1 MAPRSTG
8 KGAKKKS
15 ESHSDS
21 NNSNT
26 DQQAN
31 PADAAPVVNEDDQPS
46 VSAGHSSDLLLN
58 GSEEFND
65 SLQKHIVKALC
76 TPQVIEV
83 ITKAVTEA
91 IMETVTQK
99 VYESVDLDL
108 QAKLAKMKKLE
119 EDICALQKQITK
131 ATSDIQDLDLYSR
144 RNCLRINGLPESPS
158 ENTDDL
164 VLQLTREKLGVQLS
178 PSDIDRSHRLPKSTS
193 SEGPKPLI
201 VKFSRY
207 NARDQVYRARI
218 KLRGTNIFIN
228 ENLTKNRQ
236 ILFNKVRESSKVKK
250 AWTNDGRITA
260 ITVDNKKVKIAN
272 EHDIEKL

>member
-65 SLQKHIVKALC
+65 SLQKHIVEALC

-119 EDICALQKQITK
+119 EDIMC
-131 ATSDIQDLDLYSR
+131 
-144 RNCLRINGLPESPS
+144 
-158 ENTDDL
+158 
-164 VLQLTREKLGVQLS
+164 
-178 PSDIDRSHRLPKSTS
+178 S
-193 SEGPKPLI
+193 SETNYKSNIRHPGPRSLQP
-201 VKFSRY
+201 
-207 NARDQVYRARI
+207 A
-218 KLRGTNIFIN
+218 KLPTHQRP
-228 ENLTKNRQ
+228 
-236 ILFNKVRESSKVKK
+236 S
-250 AWTNDGRITA
+250 
-260 ITVDNKKVKIAN
+260 
-272 EHDIEKL
+272 